1 MQLFVYGVL
10 IRELA
15 RGRAAELIAAL
26 DDGLPATTSGALYA
40 VEREGEGGGWYP
52 ILLPRPADASDAG
65 QVHGLVHEAGRVD
78 WQAMDEFEDAH
89 DGPDAEYH
97 RREIP
102 VALPNGFTTSAFAYC
117 YARDLPAAAIP
128 IPHGDFGRWL
138 RETGRAPI
146 ANR

>member
-26 DDGLPATTSGALYA
+26 DDGLPATTKGTLYA
-40 VEREGEGGGWYP
+40 VGREEGGFYP
-52 ILLPRPADASDAG
+52 IMLPDAEGSE
-65 QVHGLVHEAGRVD
+65 VHGIVHEAGRVD
-78 WQAMDEFEDAH
+78 WLAMDEFEDAH
-89 DGPDAEYH
+89 DGPDAEYN

-102 VALPNGFTTSAFAYC
+102 VTLPNGFSTMAFAYC
-117 YARDLPAAAIP
+117 YAREVPADAVP

-138 RETGRAPI
+138 RETGRSPI
-146 ANR
+146 EER